1 MGSLKKRLLRAL
13 QGQRE
18 ALIIRY
24 EDFIQVLDGQ
34 NKEVYRTKKLEKLEK
49 LIKLGKLIK
58 KAQNRFGDEYYYLR
72 LE

>member
-34 NKEVYRTKKLEKLEK
+34 NKEVYRTKKLEKLEE